1 MQLISWTV
9 ARLGSR
15 FSLLF
20 EPYQRQVRHSALG
33 RFLDEPLDLAV
44 GLVEPDG
51 TERVLPFTKEGK
63 LLYNPEQFER
73 FNSITYRAYSETY
86 KLRFEFN
93 IHSLFYPQNEQLCVL
108 PAFYLEMRVNPIKNV
123 RWVNSPEQ
131 TPSKVRLFLRVNRP
145 DTQISTGQHAQKN
158 SCINMAYTNRLTPRS
173 DGPDGGRTI
182 FEPLAA
188 DARTARVTERI
199 VSLNPAATAEPDK
212 NGLTIE
218 LPVTDVGSGTKWRLV
233 WGAYTPDEIL
243 QFNRDGQTTGGR
255 FQYTQYWKNLDQV
268 LNHAISTR
276 DDGLALSRRLEKA
289 VEQSP
294 LRQAQRH
301 LLNQGFQN
309 YLGNTF
315 WCNIEK
321 PVADLPSDWF
331 SVWEGNCYFH
341 STLDV
346 EYNVAP
352 FYLALWPQ
360 LLAKELAQW
369 PLFHKVHKA
378 SNGIFLE
385 HDCGEG
391 TIIAGQA
398 YPHDMPVE
406 ENCNYLLLLQSYTH
420 ITGMTDLA
428 IEHAD
433 TVEKLANYLVWSDR
447 DDSGFPS
454 EGVANTIDD
463 GSPAAQFARKQTYL
477 AIKRLSSLRA
487 AADMLGAAGRKEI
500 ACELQKK
507 VETITDQIEREAWL
521 GDHYAVCV
529 DRSTAGI
536 VDAWTSEPLPYEEI
550 PGWDGYS
557 IYTGNG
563 LLLPFFCGQSSML
576 NPKHLVSDILN
587 SSRETM
593 GPYGSGHTSG
603 DVDNVWI
610 SQNIW
615 RDHLAR
621 YLGLAKPMHSQVY
634 WDLQTMSNTGQM
646 SLGFVD
652 TYIGNNLSF
661 YPRGAASLGIFF
673 AGPRLVIDRQTS
685 GSAYVSVDPD
695 RQFPQRWPLMA
706 LADWKAGKIPVCVV
720 NNEGKVTI
728 ENEIDPITIQ
738 GQ

>member
-1 MQLISWTV
+1 MQLLSWTV

-15 FSLLF
+15 FSLLL
-20 EPYQRQVRHSALG
+20 EPYHRQVRHSALG
-33 RFLDEPLDLAV
+33 RFLDEPMDLAV

-51 TERVLPFTKEGK
+51 TERVLPFTKTGK
-63 LLYNPEQFER
+63 LFYNPEQFER
-73 FNSITYRAYSETY
+73 FNSVTYRAYSETY

-93 IHSLFYPQNEQLCVL
+93 IHSMFYPQNEKVCVL
-108 PAFYLEMRVNPIKNV
+108 PAFYLEMRVHPMKNV
-123 RWVNSPEQ
+123 RWVNSNAQ
-131 TPSKVRLFLRVNRP
+131 TPSKVKLFVRVNRP
-145 DTQISTGQHAQKN
+145 DTQISVGQHAQKH
-158 SCINMAYTNRLTPRS
+158 SCIDLAYTSRLSPRN
-173 DGPDGGRTI
+173 DGPDGAR
-182 FEPLAA
+182 PLAPHTE
-188 DARTARVTERI
+188 RTASVTERI
-199 VSLNPAATAEPDK
+199 VSLNADAVAEPDK
-212 NGLTIE
+212 NGLSIE

-243 QFNRDGQTTGGR
+243 EFNRDGQTTTGR
-255 FQYTQYWKNLDQV
+255 FRYTQYWKNLEQV
-268 LNHAISTR
+268 LNHAIKTR

-309 YLGNTF
+309 YLANTF

-331 SVWEGNCYFH
+331 SVWEGSCYFH

-346 EYNVAP
+346 EYNIAP
-352 FYLALWPQ
+352 FYLALWPE
-360 LLAKELAQW
+360 LLGKELAQW
-369 PLFHKVHKA
+369 PLFHTTHKA
-378 SNGIFLE
+378 SNGIYLH
-385 HDCGEG
+385 HDSGEG

-420 ITGMTDLA
+420 ITGKTNLA
-428 IEHAD
+428 NTHAD
-433 TVEKLANYLVWSDR
+433 TIEKLVNYLLWTDR
-447 DDSGFPS
+447 DGSGFPS

-477 AIKRLSSLRA
+477 AIKRVTSLRA
-487 AADMLGAAGRKEI
+487 ASDLLAMVGRKER
-500 ACELQKK
+500 AAELQRQ
-507 VETITDQIEREAWL
+507 VETAADQIESEAWL

-529 DRSTAGI
+529 DNSTAGL
-536 VDAWTSEPLPYEEI
+536 VDAWTSEPLPFEQI

-563 LLLPFFCGQSSML
+563 LLLPLMSGQSTLL
-576 NPKHLVSDILN
+576 NQQHLVSDILN

-603 DVDNVWI
+603 DTDSIWI

-621 YLGLAKPMHSQVY
+621 YLGLAKPMFSQVY

-661 YPRGAASLGIFF
+661 YPRGAASMGIFF
-673 AGPRLVIDRQTS
+673 AGPRLVIDRQLS

-720 NNEGKVTI
+720 NNEGQVTI

-738 GQ
+738 GR